1 MKRLLLLSS
10 LIMTMTMNSACTK
23 ESAEPEANPL
33 LTEWNTEFGV
43 PPFDKIRTEHFEP
56 AFEEAMKMHNE
67 EIEAIA
73 SSTEEPTFENVILAF
88 DNSGMKLTD
97 INLLFGML
105 SGSDL
110 TPEMQSVQERVM
122 PIVDEHYNA
131 IKLNEPLFE
140 RIKAV
145 YDNRHKLG
153 LDELQM
159 RLTEKTYNNFVR
171 SGALLNKEDK
181 ERLMQINSELTK
193 LSIRFGNNML
203 AENANYALELN
214 MQQVAEL
221 PESVRNQAQEEAKRA
236 GKTGSYLFTLDKS
249 SMIPFLTYSSN
260 RDLRREIY
268 DAYLNRCNNNDE
280 YDNKQ
285 IVEDM
290 TRLRVEKAK
299 LLGFDSY
306 SHYVTADQMASTPE
320 AVYELL
326 DEIWEPAL
334 ESAKAELEAMEE
346 LFHDEYPDAE
356 FERSDWW
363 YYAERVRK
371 QKYQLDEA
379 AVSQYLSFENVRQ
392 GMFNLANRLYKI
404 DFYPLTTVSSYHSE
418 CSVWKVV
425 DSDNTVL
432 GVLYIDPYPRP
443 TKGVGAWCGY
453 FTEQRYRD
461 GERVA
466 PVIGIVCNFTPPVGD
481 TPSLLTMD
489 EAETL
494 FHEFGHALHFLFG
507 DVKYRGLAEVEGDF
521 VELPSQI
528 MENWAFE
535 PEILRGYATHYRT
548 KEVIPDP
555 LIRKMQNAALFNQGF
570 ITTELAAAALIDMD
584 IHSIESF
591 ADMDVEAF
599 EEYNL
604 ATRRGLIEQIA
615 PRYRYTYFGH
625 IFNGG
630 YSSGYYFY
638 LWAEVLDQDA
648 FEAFRESR
656 DLCDPELAHSFR
668 YDILAQG
675 GQKPGMEMYR
685 KFRGADPDKTAM
697 LKARGLWREPE
708 PVVDTLTDDVL
719 IDISKLDTTV
729 ERPKPGLPVRPVIS
743 PKDIKSKVR

>member
-1 MKRLLLLSS
+1 
-10 LIMTMTMNSACTK
+10 MNSACTK

-145 YDNRHKLG
+145 YDKRHKLG

-290 TRLRVEKAK
+290 TRLRVEKAH
-299 LLGFDSY
+299 LLGYDSY
-306 SHYVTADQMASTPE
+306 SAYVTADQMAGTPE
-320 AVYELL
+320 AVYKLL
-326 DEIWEPAL
+326 DEVWEPAL
-334 ESAKAELEAMEE
+334 ESAKKELEEMEQM
-346 LFHDEYPDAE
+346 FKKDYPNE
-356 FERSDWW
+356 TFEKSDWW
-363 YYAERVRK
+363 YYAEKVRK
-371 QKYQLDEA
+371 QKYQLDEE
-379 AVSQYLSFENVRQ
+379 AVRQYLSLDNVRN
-392 GMFNLANRLYKI
+392 GMFYLANRLYGITFRPISVPK
-404 DFYPLTTVSSYHSE
+404 YHAE
-418 CSVWKVV
+418 CSVYEVIDV
-425 DSDNTVL
+425 DESHL
-432 GVLYIDPYPRP
+432 GVLYIDPYPRKS
-443 TKGVGAWCGY
+443 KGGGAWCGY
-453 FTEQRYRD
+453 FTEQRYVD
-461 GERVA
+461 GERKA
-466 PVIGIVCNFTPPVGD
+466 PVVGIVCNFTPPVGD
-481 TPSLLTMD
+481 TPSLLTFD

-494 FHEFGHALHFLFG
+494 FHEFGHALHFLFA
-507 DVKYRGLAEVEGDF
+507 DVRYRGLAEVEGDF

-535 PEILRGYATHYRT
+535 PEIIKEYATHHRT
-548 KEVIPDP
+548 GTVIPDN
-555 LIRKMQNAALFNQGF
+555 LIEKIQRASLFNQGF

-584 IHSIESF
+584 IHSLTTFS
-591 ADMDVEAF
+591 DMDVNAF

-604 ATRRGLIEQIA
+604 ATRRGLIEQIE
-615 PRYRYTYFGH
+615 PRYRYTYFAH

-638 LWAEVLDQDA
+638 LWAEVLDKDA
-648 FEAFRESR
+648 FAAFKQRR
-656 DLCDPELAHSFR
+656 DICDGELARSFR
-668 YDILAQG
+668 YDVLAQG

-685 KFRGADPDKTAM
+685 KFRGADPDKVPM
-697 LKARGLWREPE
+697 LRARGLWTEPE
-708 PVVDTLTDDVL
+708 VVDTLAADSLALPQLNTA
-719 IDISKLDTTV
+719 
-729 ERPKPGLPVRPVIS
+729 PGRPVNAMPRKELS
-743 PKDIKSKVR
+743 VKPKRASDATIEL